1 MIKKYKKGFTLIEL
15 LVVVAILG
23 LLATIVAVSL
33 TSARARAR
41 DARRVSDVR
50 QIELALELYYA
61 AHLQYPNAT
70 GTASIADL
78 ATEGFLNMSAFPTD
92 PTSGNPYCYAVGTD
106 TDLVTGKQRQYYHI
120 GAKLE
125 NSDSDMLTQDVD
137 DNTQKG
143 ATSVDWLWN
152 ESPDCGTAAAAT
164 NFDGADSADLP
175 IYDRGVFP
183 R

>member
-1 MIKKYKKGFTLIEL
+1 MIKQNKRGFTLIEL

-61 AHLQYPNAT
+61 AHLQYPDAPT
-70 GTASIADL
+70 SSLAAL

-92 PTSGNPYCYAVGTD
+92 PTSGNPYCYAVGSD
-106 TDLVTGKQRQYYHI
+106 SDLVAGKQRQYYHI

-137 DNTQKG
+137 DNTQ
-143 ATSVDWLWN
+143 ATSSVTWLWDQ
-152 ESPDCGTAAAAT
+152 SPDCGSSAAAT
-164 NFDGADSADLP
+164 NFDGTDSADAP

>member
-1 MIKKYKKGFTLIEL
+1 MTKRNKGFTLIEL

-41 DARRVSDVR
+41 DSRRVSDVR
-50 QIELALELYYA
+50 QVELALELYYA
-61 AHLQYPNAT
+61 AHLEYPDAASTSLNA
-70 GTASIADL
+70 L

-92 PTSGNPYCYAVGTD
+92 PSTGNPYCYAVGAD
-106 TDLVTGKQRQYYHI
+106 SNLVAGKQRQYYHI

-137 DNTQKG
+137 Y
-143 ATSVDWLWN
+143 TSDDSGTITWTYN
-152 ESPDCGTAAAAT
+152 DSPDCPSDSVTG
-164 NFDGADSADLP
+164 FDGTDTSAP
-175 IYDRGVFP
+175 TYDRAVTP
-183 R
+183 N

>member
-1 MIKKYKKGFTLIEL
+1 MIKKNKRGFTLIEL

-70 GTASIADL
+70 GTASVADL

-92 PTSGNPYCYAVGTD
+92 PTSDHPYCYAVGTD
-106 TDLVTGKQRQYYHI
+106 SSLMSGKQRQYYHI
-120 GAKLE
+120 GSRLE
-125 NSDSDMLTQDVD
+125 NTDSDMLSQDVD
-137 DNTQKG
+137 NNTQ
-143 ATSVDWLWN
+143 ATGTITWLWN
-152 ESPDCGTAAAAT
+152 ESEDCGTAAAAT
-164 NFDGADSADLP
+164 NFDGTDGTLP

>member
-1 MIKKYKKGFTLIEL
+1 MTKKYKKGFTLIEL

-41 DARRVSDVR
+41 DARRVADVR
-50 QIELALELYYA
+50 QVELALELYYA
-61 AHLQYPNAT
+61 AHQEYPASAT
-70 GTASIADL
+70 TSIAAL
-78 ATEGFLNMSAFPTD
+78 ADEGFLNMSAFPTD
-92 PTSGNPYCYAVGTD
+92 PNTGNQYCYAVGTD
-106 TDLVTGKQRQYYHI
+106 SALISGKQNQYYHI

-137 DNTQKG
+137 DNTQV
-143 ATSVDWLWN
+143 ASTTVDWSWN
-152 ESPDCGTAAAAT
+152 QSLDCGTAGAAL
-164 NFDGADSADLP
+164 NFDGADTPSP

>member
-1 MIKKYKKGFTLIEL
+1 MIKQNKRGFTLIEL

-61 AHLQYPNAT
+61 AHLQYPTAT
-70 GTASIADL
+70 GTDSIAAL

-106 TDLVTGKQRQYYHI
+106 GDLVAGKQRQYYHI

-137 DNTQKG
+137 DNTQ
-143 ATSVDWLWN
+143 AVAPVTWSWN
-152 ESPDCGTAAAAT
+152 ASPDCGTAAAAT
-164 NFDGADSADLP
+164 NFDGTDTTLA